1 MKKNVWNSQQEANLV
16 AFVEDEEEYGKRR
29 DFFFKMCEA
38 FEKEGVKWNLFC
50 SSSLFFLGI
59 TDDFNDFDLL
69 IDKDSIESAKSVLKS
84 LGMQIH
90 REEMYGFE
98 ISEENFKPEDI
109 KALVKLMTKATGGK
123 FASDR
128 YIDFASDD
136 GVEVDVISGFR
147 VGAMNTQYL
156 YEYSENRLDYV
167 EVCGYSIPVV
177 CPEAQFVLYAMM
189 ECWQPQRKFKRR
201 LLKDFIEENGIHYPE
216 VLEGALKE
224 RIPSWIKN
232 KIREFLYP

>member
-1 MKKNVWNSQQEANLV
+1 MKRNVWTSQQEANIV
-16 AFVEDEEEYGKRR
+16 AFMEDDEEYGKRR

-38 FEKEGVKWNLFC
+38 FEKENVKWNLFC

-69 IDKDSIESAKSVLKS
+69 IDKDSMESAKVVLKS
-84 LGMQIH
+84 LGMRIQ

-98 ISEENFKPEDI
+98 IDENDFSPDELR
-109 KALVKLMTKATGGK
+109 ALAKLMFKATKGK
-123 FASDR
+123 FVSDR
-128 YIDFASDD
+128 YLDLASDD

-156 YEYSENRLDYV
+156 YEYSEDRLEYV
-167 EVCGYSIPVV
+167 NICGQYIPVV
-177 CPEAQFVLYAMM
+177 CPEAQFVLYSMM

-201 LLKDFIEENGIHYPE
+201 LLQQFIEERGVHYPE
-216 VLEGALKE
+216 VFKEAIKE
-224 RIPSWIKN
+224 RIPSWIKT
-232 KIREFLYP
+232 KIREILS